1 MARARG
7 NSLRSPCF
15 RKSRAYT
22 RALAHAS
29 RFFDSS
35 RRDATRK
42 SLVRRVPQRCVR
54 WIAFERSDARS
65 IPIVRDR
72 DRETR
77 WKEEKKERERER
89 EKKSERVRKT
99 EKTVK
104 RIERKTAMFDRE
116 ILGRKI
122 AAAAHV

>member
-1 MARARG
+1 M
-7 NSLRSPCF
+7 
-15 RKSRAYT
+15 
-22 RALAHAS
+22 
-29 RFFDSS
+29 
-35 RRDATRK
+35 
-42 SLVRRVPQRCVR
+42 
-54 WIAFERSDARS
+54 
-65 IPIVRDR
+65 
-72 DRETR
+72 
-77 WKEEKKERERER
+77 EKGEERERDR